1 MSARTISGSTTYD
14 RDLRFQRARGAQT
27 GAGAGFGFAITEA
40 LAKAGASVCAV
51 DINPDRC
58 DRLLEAVQAAGA
70 QAVAF
75 HGDVSNR
82 FQAAAAIEHAR
93 AAFGKV
99 DTLVNAAGIF
109 KGGDL
114 LLLDEWD
121 WRRILD
127 VNLSGAFFMA
137 QLLGRVMAD
146 EGGGT
151 ILNLASTG
159 ARPEGV
165 GFVASKAG
173 VVGLTQQI
181 ARELAR
187 YNVRCNAVML
197 GDVGEDDIP
206 SEPTTRTGTL
216 EDAVGAAMF
225 LLSNAAKFIT
235 GQVLHRR
242 RWRVSR
248 AVAPQASATT
258 PRNPPTGRRHG
269 HQTPRLLHRA
279 TPQRAH
285 AGAISRRSARSGLV
299 GASAANACGDG

>member
-1 MSARTISGSTTYD
+1 MTVTFDFSG
-14 RDLRFQRARGAQT
+14 RAALVT

-40 LAKAGASVCAV
+40 FAKAGASVCAV

-235 GQVLHRR
+235 GQVLH
-242 RWRVSR
+242 VD
-248 AVAPQASATT
+248 
-258 PRNPPTGRRHG
+258 G
-269 HQTPRLLHRA
+269 
-279 TPQRAH
+279 
-285 AGAISRRSARSGLV
+285 
-299 GASAANACGDG
+299 GASVGL